1 MFCPAKKKIDFDHG
15 KWLLMHLETFK
26 RSYEVCYREFF
37 VKAGSKVV
45 LKRMHV
51 SWIFKQLR
59 SITNLL
65 IEKYNWNI
73 TNDEMQILGE
83 VETIAILLEFL

>member
-1 MFCPAKKKIDFDHG
+1 M
-15 KWLLMHLETFK
+15 
-26 RSYEVCYREFF
+26 
-37 VKAGSKVV
+37 